1 MKQTFY
7 FPHDYNASNDIK
19 ILFLRQQL
27 GMEGYGIYWYIVEN
41 LASAK
46 GKLPLNITP
55 ILAMQM
61 QVSEVKVMAVIQK
74 FDLFV
79 IDEDKFFSKRL
90 NDHLDLRN
98 VLSEKGKIGAN
109 KRWNDGGAN
118 GGAIRVANGEAYAKE
133 RKGKEI
139 KEIGEFLTKIRI

>member
-61 QVSEVKVMAVIQK
+61 QVTEVKVMAVIQK
-74 FDLFV
+74 FELFV

-90 NDHLDLRN
+90 NDHLDLRS

-109 KRWNDGGAN
+109 KRWNDGLSL
-118 GGAIRVANGEAYAKE
+118 IH
-133 RKGKEI
+133 I
-139 KEIGEFLTKIRI
+139 